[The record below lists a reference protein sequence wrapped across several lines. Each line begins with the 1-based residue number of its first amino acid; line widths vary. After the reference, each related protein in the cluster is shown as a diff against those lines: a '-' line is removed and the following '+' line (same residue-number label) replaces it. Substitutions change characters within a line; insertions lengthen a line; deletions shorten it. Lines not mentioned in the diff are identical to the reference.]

1 MISPVASQVTPGPG
15 QPGSLAS
22 PSSPS
27 DPGDLA
33 DPRGGAQGDPLGVVL
48 RTTPLRES
56 DLLVVLY
63 TDRHGRVIAVARG
76 ARKSRRRFA
85 GALSLLV
92 LARYRL
98 GRRPRGELW
107 GLESAE
113 VVREWTHLASDV
125 VAVAHASYVAELVDA
140 LLPAEAPE
148 PRALDII
155 VALWDAL
162 AAGGP
167 SPGALR
173 AVEIALLDLAGHRPA
188 IDRCAA
194 CGGEIGPGSVFDARR
209 GGAICRGCAARS
221 LTTGMR
227 PYEPGTRGYL
237 REVAER
243 EAPLAARVVDADPRF
258 TAADRTAARDA
269 LVAMVTGLVGRPLRS
284 LEYLA
289 KLSAAGRRAKD

>member
-1 MISPVASQVTPGPG
+1 MSAPASHDGATGAP
-15 QPGSLAS
+15 SE

-27 DPGDLA
+27 E
-33 DPRGGAQGDPLGVVL
+33 PLGVVL

-63 TDRHGRVIAVARG
+63 TDRLGRVTAVARG

-92 LARYRL
+92 LARFQL

-107 GLESAE
+107 GLDAAE
-113 VVREWTHLASDV
+113 VVRDWTQLSSDV
-125 VAVAHASYVAELVDA
+125 VAVAHASYAAELVEA
-140 LLPAEAPE
+140 MLPAESPE
-148 PRALDII
+148 PEALALI

-173 AVEIALLDLAGHRPA
+173 AVELALLDLAGHRPA
-188 IDRCAA
+188 IDQCAA
-194 CGGEIGPGSVFDARR
+194 CGAAIAEGAVFDPQR
-209 GGAICRGCAARS
+209 GGAICRACAAHSRS
-221 LTTGMR
+221 TGVR
-227 PYEPGTRGYL
+227 PYDPAVRAYL
-237 REVAER
+237 AAVAELGD
-243 EAPLAARVVDADPRF
+243 PLAARALDADPRF
-258 TAADRTAARDA
+258 TAADRAAARDA
-269 LVAMVTGLVGRPLRS
+269 LVAMITGIVGKPLRS

-289 KLSAAGRRAKD
+289 KLGAAGRRAKE

>member
-1 MISPVASQVTPGPG
+1 V
-15 QPGSLAS
+15 
-22 PSSPS
+22 S
-27 DPGDLA
+27 DPVDS
-33 DPRGGAQGDPLGVVL
+33 GDPLGVVL

-63 TDRHGRVIAVARG
+63 TDRHGRVSAVARG
-76 ARKSRRRFA
+76 ARRSRRRFA

-92 LARYRL
+92 LARYQL

-107 GLESAE
+107 GLDSAE
-113 VVREWTHLASDV
+113 VVREWTQLSSDV

-140 LLPAEAPE
+140 LLPAESPE
-148 PRALDII
+148 PEALDLI

-194 CGGEIGPGSVFDARR
+194 CGGELGDGAVFDPRR
-209 GGAICRGCAARS
+209 GGAICRACAGLSRNTGVRPYDAGTRAYLRAVVELATPHAARAVDS
-221 LTTGMR
+221 DAR
-227 PYEPGTRGYL
+227 F
-237 REVAER
+237 
-243 EAPLAARVVDADPRF
+243 AP
-258 TAADRTAARDA
+258 ADRTAGRDA
-269 LVAMVTGLVGRPLRS
+269 LVAMVTGLVGKPLRS

-289 KLSAAGRRAKD
+289 KLAAAGRRSNT

>member
-1 MISPVASQVTPGPG
+1 MAGSPG
-15 QPGSLAS
+15 QPGSPADPAS
-22 PSSPS
+22 PG
-27 DPGDLA
+27 DPDDLA
-33 DPRGGAQGDPLGVVL
+33 DPLAGAHGDPLGVVL

-63 TDRHGRVIAVARG
+63 TDRHGRVTAVARG

-148 PRALDII
+148 PRALEII

-167 SPGALR
+167 SPAALR
-173 AVEIALLDLAGHRPA
+173 AVEIALLDLAGHSPA
-188 IDRCAA
+188 IERCAA
-194 CGGEIGPGSVFDARR
+194 CGRELGPGAVFDPQR
-209 GGAICRGCAARS
+209 GGAICRGCAATSRA
-221 LTTGMR
+221 TGVR
-227 PYEPGTRGYL
+227 PYDPGTREYL
-237 REVAER
+237 REIAGR
-243 EAPLAARVVDADPRF
+243 DGPLTARAVDADPRF

-269 LVAMVTGLVGRPLRS
+269 LVAMITGLVGRPLRS

-289 KLSAAGRRAKD
+289 KLGAAGRRAKD

>member
-1 MISPVASQVTPGPG
+1 M
-15 QPGSLAS
+15 
-22 PSSPS
+22 S
-27 DPGDLA
+27 DLLEQ
-33 DPRGGAQGDPLGVVL
+33 DPAADPLGVVL

-63 TDRHGRVIAVARG
+63 TDRHGRVTAVARG

-107 GLESAE
+107 GLDAAE
-113 VVREWTHLASDV
+113 VVRDWTQLSSDV
-125 VAVAHASYVAELVDA
+125 IAVAHASYVAELVDG

-148 PRALDII
+148 PAVLELI
-155 VALWDAL
+155 VALWDVL

-173 AVEIALLDLAGHRPA
+173 AVELTLLELAGHRPA
-188 IDRCAA
+188 LDHCAA
-194 CGGEIGPGSVFDARR
+194 CGAAISKGAVFDPVR
-209 GGAICRGCAARS
+209 GGAICRSCAARS
-221 LTTGMR
+221 RGPGVR
-227 PYEPGTRGYL
+227 PYDPSTRAYL
-237 REVAER
+237 HEVAALG
-243 EAPLAARVVDADPRF
+243 APAAARAVDRDPRF
-258 TAADRTAARDA
+258 TAADRAAARDA

-289 KLSAAGRRAKD
+289 KLGAAGRRPKE